1 MGLQG
6 DIGPM
11 EAREAVDAHPRL
23 WSEWAERAERAVRF
37 VITNAKTNYNTEQIY
52 LGRAQKY
59 TVWVT
64 L

>member
-23 WSEWAERAERAVRF
+23 WPEWAERAERAVRF
-37 VITNAKTNYNTEQIY
+37 ES
-52 LGRAQKY
+52 
-59 TVWVT
+59 
-64 L
+64 